1 MSIYTCS
8 EDEIEN
14 IILITKNLVD
24 KHSFFYNNLL
34 KKIICKLDI
43 EEIEME
49 EYLNK
54 KNCPFNDF
62 IKSFPNITLEENF
75 EKLINTHEYFHKLL
89 NKTLMNYINNK
100 TIKEKLFDDLYIR
113 HKDFINELDNIIFKY
128 NFRKNQLDKL
138 TLAWNREIFL
148 ELLEKEYFLMKR
160 EEASFSLVY
169 FDIDF
174 FKNINDTYF
183 HDFGDFILK
192 ELVRY
197 IKTKLRRYDS
207 ICRWGG
213 DEFLVLLPKTN
224 LKEATDII
232 NRIRIKINKK
242 RFILD
247 KNNINITCSFG
258 IVESTLNET
267 IQEIITRAD
276 ELLYKA
282 KKLGKNR
289 IEI

>member
-1 MSIYTCS
+1 M
-8 EDEIEN
+8 
-14 IILITKNLVD
+14 
-24 KHSFFYNNLL
+24 
-34 KKIICKLDI
+34 
-43 EEIEME
+43 
-49 EYLNK
+49 
-54 KNCPFNDF
+54 
-62 IKSFPNITLEENF
+62 
-75 EKLINTHEYFHKLL
+75 INTHEYFHKLL

-192 ELVRY
+192 ELIKY
-197 IKTKLRRYDS
+197 IKTKLRKYDS
-207 ICRWGG
+207 ICRWGW
-213 DEFLVLLPKTN
+213 
-224 LKEATDII
+224 
-232 NRIRIKINKK
+232 R
-242 RFILD
+242 
-247 KNNINITCSFG
+247 
-258 IVESTLNET
+258 
-267 IQEIITRAD
+267 
-276 ELLYKA
+276 
-282 KKLGKNR
+282 
-289 IEI
+289 